1 MCLNKYFSKRMMG
14 KLSFLFLGSF
24 VVLLLLAP
32 AVNAQK
38 MTRIKGRV
46 IDVRTKEP
54 LPFVNIVFVGKNLGT
69 ITDYKGEYHIETQWA
84 SDHLQASYIGY
95 NSQTKPVKIGQSQT
109 INFSLRSKNI
119 KLNEVE
125 IKAKKVRYRNKNN
138 PAVALIRKVIKN
150 KNLNRKEK
158 LDYYEYEKYEKDEFD
173 LNNITDKYKKKK
185 ALKKFQ
191 FVFDFVDTSDI
202 NGKPFLPVFLKETLS
217 KVYYRKKPKSKKEY
231 ILGTKMTGFH
241 EYIDNQGV
249 GYMINNLF
257 EDIDLYDNT
266 ILLLT
271 NPFISPI
278 SVIAPSVYKFRII
291 DTLDINGYN
300 CIRIGFQPRNKQDFA
315 FAGNLYITND
325 SLYAVKKADMHV
337 SKDINL
343 NFVNDLKIIQEY
355 SFIDNKAWMLT
366 TDKLIVDFNLSKK
379 GVGMFG
385 RKSVYYDNFVFNK
398 QRPDSIYAGIEEVIN
413 ESDFENRDSLFWK
426 KNRIVDLAKQ
436 EKNIYKMVDSV
447 QNVPAFRR
455 TMDVVMLLVAGYWN
469 FDKIDVGP
477 VNTFY
482 SFNDI
487 EGFRLRLGGRTSDK
501 FSKKFRLSGYGIYGF
516 KDKRFKYSVMTTI
529 SLNNKSLMDNP
540 KHYISLQ
547 YQYETNFPGMEV
559 QFINEDNFLLSFKR
573 GVADKIL
580 YNRMFKVEYYRD
592 WKNGLSTTLIL
603 RNIQQKPGGTLYFN
617 YEDGHSVE
625 SITSSEITARIR
637 FAPNEKFYQGINYR
651 VPIISN
657 NPIFQFT
664 FTQGIKGV
672 FGADYTYS
680 KLKFNAF
687 KRFYEG
693 PLGFTNT
700 EIEAGKIFGKVPF
713 PLLELPRANQT
724 YSYQLRSYNM
734 MNFLEFASDK
744 YVSLLVEHHFNGFIL
759 NKIPL
764 IKKLKWR
771 SIISFKGLY
780 GGISD
785 KNNPEVTPGLMKF
798 PTDKSGNPTT
808 FSLKEKPYVEASVGI
823 GNIFK
828 FFRVDMVRRI
838 TYLDNPNVPK
848 YGIRVR
854 FKFDF

>member
-1 MCLNKYFSKRMMG
+1 MNFKQSILINITI
-14 KLSFLFLGSF
+14 LVLFLL
-24 VVLLLLAP
+24 VATPVY
-32 AVNAQK
+32 AQK
-38 MTRIKGRV
+38 MTRISGKV
-46 IDVRTKEP
+46 IDAKTKEL
-54 LPFVNIVFVGKNLGT
+54 LPFVSVVFKGKNIGV
-69 ITDYKGEYHIETQWA
+69 ITNYNGEYKIETQWA
-84 SDHLQASYIGY
+84 SDSLQASFLGY
-95 NSQTKPVKIGQSQT
+95 HSQIKPVKKGERQT
-109 INFSLRSKNI
+109 INFSLLPKNI
-119 KLNEVE
+119 TLEEVE

-138 PAVALIRKVIKN
+138 PAVALIRNVIKN
-150 KNLNRKEK
+150 KKLNRKEN

-191 FVFDFVDTSDI
+191 FVFSFVDTSDI
-202 NGKPFLPVFLKETLS
+202 NGKPFLPVFLKEKRA
-217 KVYYRKKPKSKKEY
+217 KVYYRKKPQSKKEY
-231 ILGTKMTGFH
+231 IMGTNMTGFH

-249 GYMINNLF
+249 SYMIDNLF

-271 NPFISPI
+271 NPFTSPI
-278 SVIAPSVYKFRII
+278 SVIAPSIYKFRII

-300 CIRIGFQPRNKQDFA
+300 CIRLGFQPRNKQDFA

-325 SLYAVKKADMHV
+325 NRYALVKADMNV

-355 SFIDNKAWMLT
+355 TFINNKAWMLT

-398 QRPDSIYAGIEEVIN
+398 HRPDSLYTGTEEVIN
-413 ESDFENRDSLFWK
+413 ELGFDERDSSFWK
-426 KNRIVDLAKQ
+426 KNRIVDLTKQ
-436 EKNIYKMVDSV
+436 EKDIYKMVDSI
-447 QNVPAFRR
+447 QNVPAFKR

-469 FDKIDVGP
+469 FNKIDVGP

-482 SFNDI
+482 SFNDV

-501 FSKKFRLSGYGIYGF
+501 FSKKFRLSGYGVYGF
-516 KDKRFKYSVMTTI
+516 KDKQFKYSAMATW
-529 SLNNKSLMDNP
+529 SLNNKALKDNP
-540 KHYISLQ
+540 KHTLSLQ

-580 YNRMFKVEYYRD
+580 YNRMLKIEHYRD

-617 YEDGHSVE
+617 YEDGDSVE

-637 FAPNEKFYQGINYR
+637 FAPNEKFYQGIDYR
-651 VPIISN
+651 VPIFTN

-672 FGADYTYS
+672 FGSDYTYS

-700 EIEAGKIFGKVPF
+700 EIEVGKIFGKVPF
-713 PLLELPRANQT
+713 PLLDLPRANQT

-744 YVSLLVEHHFNGFIL
+744 YVSLLIEHHFNGFIL

-764 IKKLKWR
+764 LKKLKWR

-798 PTDKSGNPTT
+798 PTDKNGNPTT
-808 FSLKEKPYVEASVGI
+808 FSLSDKPYVEASVGL

-828 FFRVDMVRRI
+828 FFRVDLVRRI

>member
-1 MCLNKYFSKRMMG
+1 MRINRL
-14 KLSFLFLGSF
+14 FLFFGSF
-24 VVLLLLAP
+24 VVLLLLTP
-32 AVNAQK
+32 ALHAQK
-38 MTRIKGRV
+38 MTRIKGIV
-46 IDVRTKEP
+46 IDASTGKP
-54 LPFVNIVFVGKNLGT
+54 LPFVNLVFLGKNIGV
-69 ITDYKGEYHIETQWA
+69 ITNYSGEYNIETQWA
-84 SDHLQASYIGY
+84 SDSLRASFMGY
-95 NSQTKPVKIGQSQT
+95 HSQTRAVIKGERQT
-109 INFSLRSKNI
+109 INFSLQPKNI
-119 KLNEVE
+119 TLKEVE

-138 PAVALIRKVIKN
+138 PAVALIRNVIKN
-150 KNLNRKEK
+150 KKLNRKEN
-158 LDYYEYEKYEKDEFD
+158 LNYYEYEKYEKDEFD

-185 ALKKFQ
+185 AFKKFQ
-191 FVFDFVDTSDI
+191 FVFNFVDTSDI
-202 NGKPFLPVFLKETLS
+202 NGKPFLPVFLKETRS
-217 KVYYRKKPKSKKEY
+217 KVYYRKKPQSKKEY
-231 ILGTKMTGFH
+231 IIGTKMTGFH

-249 GYMINNLF
+249 SYMIDNLF

-271 NPFISPI
+271 NPFTSPI
-278 SVIAPSVYKFRII
+278 SVIAPSIYKFRII

-300 CIRIGFQPRNKQDFA
+300 CIQLGFQPRNKQDFA
-315 FAGNLYITND
+315 FVGNLYITND
-325 SLYAVKKADMHV
+325 NRYALVKADMNV

-355 SFIDNKAWMLT
+355 TFINNKVWMLT
-366 TDKLIVDFNLSKK
+366 TDKLIVDFNLGKK

-398 QRPDSIYAGIEEVIN
+398 HRLNSLYTGTEEVIN
-413 ESDFENRDSLFWK
+413 KSGFDERDSSFWK
-426 KNRIVDLAKQ
+426 KNRIVDLTKQ

-447 QNVPAFRR
+447 QNVPTFKR
-455 TMDVVMLLVAGYWN
+455 TMDIVMLLVAGYWN
-469 FDKIDVGP
+469 FNKIDVGP
-477 VNTFY
+477 VSTFY
-482 SFNDI
+482 SFNDV

-516 KDKRFKYSVMTTI
+516 KDKQFKYSAMATW
-529 SLNNKSLMDNP
+529 SLNNKALKDNP
-540 KHYISLQ
+540 KHTLSLQ

-580 YNRMFKVEYYRD
+580 YNRMLKIEHYRD

-637 FAPNEKFYQGINYR
+637 FAPNERFYQGIDYR

-672 FGADYTYS
+672 FGSDYTYS

-700 EIEAGKIFGKVPF
+700 EIEMGKIFGKVPF
-713 PLLELPRANQT
+713 PLLDLPRANQT

-744 YVSLLVEHHFNGFIL
+744 YVSLLAEHHFNGFIL

-798 PTDKSGNPTT
+798 PTDNSGNPTT
-808 FSLKEKPYVEASVGI
+808 FSLKDKPYMEASVGF

-828 FFRVDMVRRI
+828 FFRVDLVRRI